1 MSRLSRRAA
10 RPLACAIHFALFGL
24 TIAPVAVVPGQ
35 ALAAATQNEVTTYT
49 IAAGPLGTALSQ
61 FATAAGVTLSFAAEQ
76 TRGLS
81 TPGLQGDFTVDE
93 GLSWLLA
100 GSGLRAQRQDNGGYV
115 LLGGLQELEVGAT
128 HIMSARER
136 REAVGDPRSIE
147 FQGTLITATRTPK
160 SIAEIAG
167 AVQVIDQQQIT
178 QQAASGRKIADVL
191 AQLVPSL
198 APSSGTTSNY
208 GQTMRG
214 RNVLI
219 MIDGVSLSGSRDA
232 ARQLNSI
239 SPSLIERVEVLS
251 GATSI
256 YGSGATGGIINIITR
271 RADKSEPLAFETR
284 AGLTSGDEFRRDGMV
299 YELGQTLS
307 FAHEQ
312 VDGFLGAN
320 ATSRGLQYDGDGNR
334 IGTEPYQ
341 TSRQDTD
348 TLDLNGRLNFRLDDD
363 QSFSL
368 GAQHY
373 DEAQDTDYGP
383 DYGPNY
389 VTAVGPASYEGA
401 KGLQLDD
408 QPFTKRYGL
417 NTQYQNL
424 DVFGQVL
431 NLETYYRKEQ
441 LRFFPIYTA
450 ASAFSTQSESDIDVA
465 GLRSTLQTDLL
476 IAGRPLALTY
486 GADYDYEKDRL
497 RYDLLRVSNT
507 GLSYT
512 DTGKSFGAGP
522 DTVIQNMGGFLQG
535 DYQLTDRLS
544 IQAGLRYQYIQADTD
559 AYIPLRQA
567 QRAAQG
573 LAADLTQVPS
583 DSTDADRVL
592 FNLGAVYK
600 LTEDQQ
606 VFANFSQG
614 FSFPDVQRMLRD
626 VGTISVS
633 EAGIEPMTVNSYELG
648 WRLQDPQ
655 GMELGLTGFYNT
667 SDKVVQFNADR
678 SANLA
683 DTDQRVYGAELT
695 ARYPL
700 AEEISV
706 GGTLAYTRGQFKDAA
721 GQWRELNAY
730 QISPTKATL
739 FAEWDSLQGYGA
751 RVQLLAVQG
760 TDEAYKDGLRAVTD
774 NNVQPNAAAEI
785 NGYAVMDVLAHVSVF
800 DGRLDFGVYNALG
813 RQYRTVYSQQSA
825 VTYASVSSIYAQGR
839 TYSLSYTIDY

>member
-1 MSRLSRRAA
+1 ML
-10 RPLACAIHFALFGL
+10 
-24 TIAPVAVVPGQ
+24 
-35 ALAAATQNEVTTYT
+35 E
-49 IAAGPLGTALSQ
+49 
-61 FATAAGVTLSFAAEQ
+61 
-76 TRGLS
+76 
-81 TPGLQGDFTVDE
+81 
-93 GLSWLLA
+93 
-100 GSGLRAQRQDNGGYV
+100 GSGLQAQRQGNGGYV
-115 LLGGLQELEVGAT
+115 LLDGSHQLELGAT
-128 HIMSARER
+128 RITSARAR
-136 REAVGDPRSIE
+136 REAAEDRGSLE
-147 FQGTLITATRTPK
+147 FQSTLVTATRTPR

-167 AVQVIDQQQIT
+167 AVQIIDQQQIA
-178 QQAASGRKIADVL
+178 QQAASGRKISDVL

-219 MIDGVSLSGSRDA
+219 MIDGVSQTGSRDA
-232 ARQLNSI
+232 SRQLNSI

-256 YGSGATGGIINIITR
+256 YGSGATGGVINIITR
-271 RADKSEPLAFETR
+271 RADAATPLSFETR
-284 AGLTSGDEFRRDGMV
+284 AGVTTGDQFRGDGLA
-299 YELGQTLS
+299 YELGQTVS
-307 FAHEQ
+307 FARDD

-320 ATSRGLQYDGDGNR
+320 VTRRGLQFDGDGKR

-348 TLDLNGRLNFRLDDD
+348 TLDLNSRVNVRLDEN
-363 QSFSL
+363 QSLSL
-368 GAQHY
+368 GVQY
-373 DEAQDTDYGP
+373 YKEDQNTDYAP
-383 DYGPNY
+383 DYGPGY
-389 VTAVGPASYEGA
+389 SAATGPQSYEGV
-401 KGLQLDD
+401 KGLKLSD
-408 QPFTKRYGL
+408 QPFTKRYAL

-431 NLETYYRKEQ
+431 NLEAYYRKEQ
-441 LRFFPIYTA
+441 LRFFPVYSGTA
-450 ASAFSTQSESDIDVA
+450 FANQSESDIDIA
-465 GLRSTLQTDLL
+465 GLRSTIQSDLV
-476 IAGRPLALTY
+476 IGGRTLALTY

-497 RYDLLRVSNT
+497 DYDLLRASDV
-507 GLSYT
+507 GRHYE
-512 DTGKSFGAGP
+512 DTGKRFGGGP
-522 DTVIQNMGGFLQG
+522 DTTIQSVGGFLQG
-535 DYQLTDRLS
+535 EYGLTDRLS
-544 IQAGLRYQYIQADTD
+544 LQAGLRYQYIRADAD
-559 AYIPLRQA
+559 AYIPSRQA

-573 LAADLTQVPS
+573 QSADLTPVAS
-583 DSTDADRVL
+583 DSTDADKVL

-600 LTEDQQ
+600 LTDDQQ

-633 EAGIEPMTVNSYELG
+633 EANIEPITVNNYELG
-648 WRLQDPQ
+648 WRWLDPR

-695 ARYPL
+695 ASYPI
-700 AEEISV
+700 ADVFSV

-721 GQWRELNAY
+721 GKWRELNAY
-730 QISPTKATL
+730 QISPGKATL

-760 TDEAYKDGLRAVTD
+760 TDKAYKDGLKAVTD
-774 NNVQPNAAAEI
+774 ANVQPNTAADI
-785 NGYAVMDVLAHVSVF
+785 NGYAVMDVLAHVSAF
-800 DGRLDFGVYNALG
+800 EGRLDFGVYNALN

-825 VTYASVSSIYAQGR
+825 VTFAPVSSIYAQGR
-839 TYSLSYTIDY
+839 TYALSYTINY

>member
-1 MSRLSRRAA
+1 MPCLSLRAA
-10 RPLACAIHFALFGL
+10 RPLARAVHMALLGL
-24 TIAPVAVVPGQ
+24 GAAPLAVMSVQ
-35 ALAAATQNEVTTYT
+35 AQTKMAQTEIMTYSIT
-49 IAAGPLGTALSQ
+49 AGPLGNALSQ
-61 FATAAGVTLSFAAEQ
+61 FASAAGVTLSFAAEQ

-81 TPGLQGDFTVDE
+81 SPGLQGTVTVDE
-93 GLSWLLA
+93 GLGRLLA
-100 GSGLRAQRQDNGGYV
+100 GSGLRAQRQGNGGYV
-115 LLGGLQELEVGAT
+115 LTVSAAGLELDATRITGAR
-128 HIMSARER
+128 AR
-136 REAVGDPRSIE
+136 REAAGDTTSLE
-147 FQGTLITATRTPK
+147 FQNTLITATRTPRN
-160 SIAEIAG
+160 IAEIAG
-167 AVQVIDQQQIT
+167 AVQIIDQQQIT
-178 QQAASGRKIADVL
+178 QQAASGRKISDVL

-219 MIDGVSLSGSRDA
+219 MIDGVSQTGSRDA
-232 ARQLNSI
+232 SRQLNSI
-239 SPSLIERVEVLS
+239 SPSLIERIEVLS

-271 RADKSEPLAFETR
+271 RVDASRPMSFETR
-284 AGLTSGDEFRRDGMV
+284 TGVTTGDQFRHDGLA
-299 YELGQTLS
+299 YELGQTIS
-307 FAHEQ
+307 FVHDKI
-312 VDGFLGAN
+312 DGFLGAN
-320 ATSRGLQYDGDGNR
+320 ATRRGLQFDGEGQR
-334 IGTEPYQ
+334 IGPEPYQ

-348 TLDLNGRLNFRLDDD
+348 TLDLNGRMNIRLDEI
-363 QSFSL
+363 QSLSL
-368 GAQHY
+368 GAQY
-373 DEAQDTDYGP
+373 YKERQDTDYAP

-389 VTAVGPASYEGA
+389 YVTTMEPASYEGV
-401 KGLQLDD
+401 KGLQLSD

-431 NLETYYRKEQ
+431 NLEAYYRKEQ
-441 LRFFPIYTA
+441 LRFFPIYA
-450 ASAFSTQSESDIDVA
+450 ASAFANQSESDIDVA
-465 GLRSTLQTDLL
+465 GLRSTIQSDLS
-476 IAGRPLALTY
+476 IAGRSLALTY

-497 RYDLLRVSNT
+497 RYDLLRVDNG
-507 GLSYT
+507 GLSYS

-522 DTVIQNMGGFLQG
+522 DTTIQSMGGFLQG
-535 DYQLTDRLS
+535 DYELTDRLS
-544 IQAGLRYQYIQADTD
+544 IQAGMRYQYIRADAA
-559 AYIPLRQA
+559 AYIPSRQA

-573 LAADLTQVPS
+573 LAADLTAVPG
-583 DSTDADRVL
+583 DSTDADKVL

-600 LTEDQQ
+600 LTDDQQ

-633 EAGIEPMTVNSYELG
+633 EANIEPITVNSYELG
-648 WRLQDPQ
+648 WRLLDQQ
-655 GMELGLTGFYNT
+655 GMELGLSGFYNT

-695 ARYPL
+695 ARYPI
-700 AEEISV
+700 ADEFSV

-721 GQWRELNAY
+721 GRWRELNAY
-730 QISPTKATL
+730 QISPAKATL

-760 TDEAYKDGLRAVTD
+760 TDKAYKDGLKAVTD
-774 NNVQPNAAAEI
+774 ANVQPNAAADI
-785 NGYAVMDVLAHVSVF
+785 NGYAVMDVLAHVSAF
-800 DGRLDFGVYNALG
+800 EGRVDFGVYNALN

-825 VTYASVSSIYAQGR
+825 ATFAPVSSIYAQGR
-839 TYSLSYTIDY
+839 TYALSYTINY